1 MNERTFNL
9 PPPASTI
16 AGAYDE
22 LFYFI
27 YGLSVFFF
35 VIITVGTI
43 VFTIKWRAKKGEEQK
58 LTSGFCHNTPLELL
72 WSIIPTVLFFVIFI
86 WGFKLYL
93 RYVVIPANATEIN
106 VTAWQWNWNFTY
118 PEGAE
123 SNILVVPK
131 GKPVKLVMSSN
142 DVIHSLF
149 IPDFR
154 VKMDVLPNRYT
165 SMWFQSDYEGEY
177 DLYCTEYCG
186 QQHSTMVTQ
195 VHVKSASDYKK
206 WIEENSVTPTGDV
219 LYKRYACN
227 TCHSLDGSASNGPTF
242 KNLFGKE
249 ETLTDGSTVTVD
261 ENYLR
266 ESILEPQAKI
276 VSGFEGSV
284 MPPFQNTINNDKL
297 DALILFIKSLK
308 EE

>member
-16 AGAYDE
+16 ASEYDA

-35 VIITVGTI
+35 VIICSGTV
-43 VFTIKWRAKKGEEQK
+43 FFAIKYRAKKGDEEK
-58 LTSGFCHNTPLELL
+58 LTSGFCHSTPLELL
-72 WSIIPTVLFFVIFI
+72 WSVIPTLLMFVIFV
-86 WGFKLYL
+86 WGFKLYM
-93 RYVVIPANATEIN
+93 RYFVIPANATEIK

-118 PEGAE
+118 GEGAQ
-123 SNILVVPK
+123 SNVLVVPK
-131 GKPVKLVMSSN
+131 GKPVKLLMSSN

-154 VKMDVLPNRYT
+154 VKMDVLPNRYS
-165 SMWFQSDYEGEY
+165 SMWFQCDYEGEY

-186 QQHSTMVTQ
+186 QQHSTMVTR
-195 VHVKSASDYKK
+195 VIVKSESDYQK
-206 WIEENSVTPTGDV
+206 WIEENSVTPAGDV
-219 LYKRYACN
+219 LYNRYGCN
-227 TCHSLDGSASNGPTF
+227 TCHSLDGSANNGPSF
-242 KNLFGKE
+242 KNLFGKKKM
-249 ETLTDGSTVTVD
+249 LTDGSTVDVD

-266 ESILEPQAKI
+266 ESILNPQAKI
-276 VSGFEGSV
+276 VKGYEPV
-284 MPPFQNTINNDKL
+284 MPTFQNTISDDKL
-297 DALILFIKSLK
+297 DSLILFIKSLK